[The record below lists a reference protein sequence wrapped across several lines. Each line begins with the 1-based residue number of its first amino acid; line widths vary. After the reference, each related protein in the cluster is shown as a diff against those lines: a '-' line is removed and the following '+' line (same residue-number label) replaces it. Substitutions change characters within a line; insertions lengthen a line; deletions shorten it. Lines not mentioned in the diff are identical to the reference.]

1 MQELKGFSTLPPHQ
15 QQIYLHFVDS
25 IHYNINFLPVKFTLN
40 RPLNNELHNLPKH
53 VGIIMDGNGRW
64 AKQKKL
70 PRILGHR
77 NAIKA
82 VRETV
87 ETCVEMGIETLTL
100 YAFSTENWKRPE
112 KEVNLLMRLFEEYLN
127 KEFKT
132 LTDNQVRLRL
142 IGKREQLPSFV
153 QLPLERALDGTRNN
167 RGMNLCLAMD
177 YGARDEITSA
187 CKIIAQQVKNGD
199 LDITAI
205 DETLVSNSLF
215 TQGLSDPDLIIR
227 TSGEIRLSNF
237 LLWQAAY
244 AEFYFTPVLWPD
256 FNRIELIKAFDEYSR
271 RVRRLGKVDV

>member
-1 MQELKGFSTLPPHQ
+1 LQELKGFSTLPPHQ

>member
-1 MQELKGFSTLPPHQ
+1 
-15 QQIYLHFVDS
+15 
-25 IHYNINFLPVKFTLN
+25 
-40 RPLNNELHNLPKH
+40 
-53 VGIIMDGNGRW
+53 MDGNGRW

-87 ETCVEMGIETLTL
+87 ETCVELGIETLTL

-112 KEVNLLMRLFEEYLN
+112 KEVDLLMRLFEEYLN
-127 KEFKT
+127 KEFST
-132 LTDNQVRLRL
+132 IVDNQIRLLL
-142 IGKREQLPSFV
+142 IGKKEQLPSYV
-153 QLPLERALDGTRNN
+153 QRPLEKSLEATLNN

-177 YGARDEITSA
+177 YGARDEITRA
-187 CKIIAQQVKNGD
+187 CKEIAQKVKDGK
-199 LDITAI
+199 LDVDAI
-205 DETLVSNSLF
+205 DEALLSNSLF
-215 TQGLSDPDLIIR
+215 TKGLSDPDLIIR

-244 AEFYFTPVLWPD
+244 SEFYFTPVLWPD
-256 FNRIELIKAFDEYSR
+256 FNREELMKAFQEYSQ